1 MSETTSGRRYVDA
14 LDGLRALCVLGVL
27 GYHMGVEQCSGGL
40 LGVTVLFV
48 LSGYLI
54 TSQLVSTYAKN
65 HRQLSLREFW
75 MKRVRRLMPSVV
87 VLVVVTAALCTL
99 FNHVLL
105 TKMRPDIVPALLMYL
120 NWAKIFSN
128 ESYFAAAGAPS
139 PLTHFWSLAIEAQFY
154 LVWPP
159 ILLLLMNMHSRK
171 RHVAIGCVVLAI
183 LSAVLMAMTYSPNA
197 DPSRAYYGTDTRA
210 MSLLLGCALALV
222 WPFGRAS
229 RADASTMSVRARV
242 GVEIAGIG
250 SVGALVFLMATTE
263 GYSAWSYRG
272 GILLCSVVSVIA
284 VAALMPAGSLVSK
297 VASLPPLVWLGK
309 RSYALYLWHY
319 PIVLLLTNVNSTVE
333 PSLVVRAL
341 QVGLSLGAAGL
352 SYRFVEEPLRHAS
365 LPSGAAVVDW
375 VRRRRIPAV
384 AMAVVLAVSV
394 AGVALVP
401 SANAFDGQG
410 EVHKVSAAALK
421 RPLVDGVYDVV
432 LIGDSVPLDAYDQ
445 LASYFPYGLIDC
457 KISRQASA
465 AIELYDSYRDSGVVG
480 DTVIFCVG
488 TNGALTEKQLDGMV
502 SDVGSDKQI
511 WFVNNRMPDDW
522 QDANNELLAQ
532 CAEKY
537 DNVGLVD
544 WYSYSEGHD
553 DWFWNDG
560 THTRPDGSVEYAK
573 LIFDTTGYEAPTQ
586 ANTTYDVLFLGD
598 GISLDASDALSA
610 AFPNGAVDCAE
621 GRLPGTFAETYDSY
635 RDQGVIGGR
644 VVISLGSNGPLQ
656 KADLDALVSDI
667 GPDVQVWFVNTRVS
681 GAWCEDN
688 NELLAQLAQDNAN
701 VHVID
706 WYQAS
711 VGHDEYFAGDGM
723 HLSEAGAAAYA
734 ATVSAVLAA
743 A

>member
-1 MSETTSGRRYVDA
+1 MAQTTSERRYVDA

-27 GYHMGVEQCSGGL
+27 GYHMGIEQCSGGL

-54 TSQLVSTYAKN
+54 TSQLMSTYAKN
-65 HRQLSLREFW
+65 HGRLSLREFW
-75 MKRVRRLMPSVV
+75 TKRVRRLMPSVV

-99 FNHVLL
+99 LNHVLL

-159 ILLLLMNMHSRK
+159 ILLLLMRAKARK
-171 RHVAIGCVVLAI
+171 RHVAIGCVALAI
-183 LSAVLMAMTYSPNA
+183 ASAVLMAMTYSPDA

-229 RADASTMSVRARV
+229 RSDASGMSPRTRV
-242 GVEIAGIG
+242 GVELAGVG
-250 SVGALVFLMATTE
+250 SVAALVLMMATTE
-263 GYSAWSYRG
+263 GYTAWSYRG

-284 VAALMPAGSLVSK
+284 VAALMPAGSVASRA
-297 VASLPPLVWLGK
+297 ASLPPLVWLGK

-333 PSLVVRAL
+333 PSLWVRAL
-341 QVGLSLGAAGL
+341 QVGLSLGAAEL

-365 LPSGAAVVDW
+365 LPALASVVDW
-375 VRRRRIPAV
+375 VRQRRIV
-384 AMAVVLAVSV
+384 AAAMVALLAVSV
-394 AGVALVP
+394 VGVVFVP

-410 EVHKVSAAALK
+410 ETHKVSAATLK

-432 LIGDSVPLDAYDQ
+432 LIGDSVPLGAYDQ

-488 TNGALTEKQLDGMV
+488 TNGALTEDQLDGMV
-502 SDVGSDKQI
+502 SDVGADKQI

-522 QDANNELLAQ
+522 QDANNDLLAQ

-537 DNVGLVD
+537 GNVHVID
-544 WYSYSEGHD
+544 WCSYSAGHD

-560 THTRPDGSVEYAK
+560 THTRPEGSVEYAK
-573 LIFDTTGYEAPTQ
+573 LIYDTTGYEAPTHE
-586 ANTTYDVLFLGD
+586 NTTYDVLFLGD
-598 GISLDASDALSA
+598 GISLDASGALSA

-621 GRLPGTFAETYDSY
+621 GRLPGAFAETYDGY
-635 RDQGVIGGR
+635 RDQGVIGSR
-644 VVISLGSNGPLQ
+644 VVVSLGSDGLLQ
-656 KADLDALVSDI
+656 KADLDALVSDV
-667 GPDVQVWFVNTRVS
+667 GPDVQVWFVNTRAS

-688 NELLAQLAQDNAN
+688 NDLLAQLAQDDAN

-711 VGHDEYFAGDGM
+711 TGHDEYFAGDGA
-723 HLSEAGAAAYA
+723 HLSEEGATAYA
-734 ATVSAVLAA
+734 ATVSSALAA
-743 A
+743 T